1 MRRGALLLA
10 ALLFAGGAYAQSNPA
25 DSARAAIEA
34 LNEAEAEL
42 RAAEKASDRVAA
54 LTQTIR
60 AYEAGLEAMRE
71 GLRRATIREAAIR
84 GIFEAERER
93 LSRLLGVLGAMS
105 SAPAPGVLLH
115 PDGPLAAAHAGM
127 VVGEVVP
134 ALQKE
139 AEELRAAL
147 EEMQILRQLQQSAV
161 GVLENGLRGAEQ
173 ARVALSLAISER
185 TALPPRFIADPAQLQ
200 ALVNSADTLG
210 AFADGLMSIETLP
223 DSVPEGNVDFARRKG
238 SLALPVLGRV
248 LRGYNEADAAGIARP
263 GLVLATR
270 PRALVSLPAP
280 ATVRYIGPLLDYG
293 QVAVLEPAEG
303 ILIVLAGMGQV
314 FGNLGE
320 VLPEGAPI
328 GLMGGEMA
336 QTQAFL
342 IEPGQVGNSGRS
354 ETLYIEIRENGSP
367 VDPTAWF
374 AVTEANG
381 E

>member
-10 ALLFAGGAYAQSNPA
+10 ALLFAGGAYAQNNPA

-34 LNEAEAEL
+34 LSEAEAEL

-84 GIFEAERER
+84 GVFEAERER

-147 EEMQILRQLQQSAV
+147 EEMQALRQLQQSAV

-200 ALVNSADTLG
+200 ALVNSTDTLG

-374 AVTEANG
+374 AVTEADG

>member
-1 MRRGALLLA
+1 VRRGALLLA
-10 ALLFAGGAYAQSNPA
+10 ALLFAGGAYAQNNPA

-34 LNEAEAEL
+34 LSEAEAEL

-84 GIFEAERER
+84 GVFEAERER

-147 EEMQILRQLQQSAV
+147 EEMQALRQLQQSAV

-200 ALVNSADTLG
+200 ALVNSTDTLG

-374 AVTEANG
+374 AVTEADG